1 MVQVTN
7 SKIVIEIEDKAPVQ
21 LLNNFKISI
30 IEVLQNLDFQTQ
42 AVDQLETSHYFLLK
56 LLKELVNEE
65 DKSKIS

>member
-7 SKIVIEIEDKAPVQ
+7 SKIIIEIEDKAPVQ
-21 LLNNFKISI
+21 LLSNFKNSI
-30 IEVLQNLDFQTQ
+30 IEVMQNLDFQTQ
-42 AVDQLETSHYFLLK
+42 DIEELETSHYFLLK